1 MKDKFNEFLF
11 WGMASVWLVF
21 GCWSILV
28 TR

>member
-11 WGMASVWLVF
+11 WGMAAVWLVF
-21 GCWSILV
+21 GCWIILV

>member
-11 WGMASVWLVF
+11 WGMASGWLVF
-21 GCWSILV
+21 GCWIILV